1 MSGLASG
8 RDDGWDAGARIA
20 AYAAGASAALDAPT
34 LDAVARSL
42 ADTYAVAVGGVRE
55 HAVRAAHA
63 YVADAG
69 LLAAPDALR
78 AATVWGTGRRAPPEI
93 AAWCNGLA
101 GHVLDY
107 DDVTVPLRGHPSIAL
122 WPAILALAEAHDI
135 PGARAASAFV
145 VGMEVLCKL
154 ARRIGVDQYAAGWH
168 TTASIGALGSTAA
181 CAHLLRLDAGQTI
194 NAIGLAVAQVAGSR
208 ENVGTE
214 AKSFQA
220 GQACAVGVRAAGLAL
235 AGFGA
240 GPRALDGPY
249 GYAQLYAA
257 GASLTTMLAELGQ
270 TPLEIHRAGLDV
282 KQYPMCYATHRALDA
297 VLALRRQH
305 ELRAADVRHVTVTTS
320 QAALTPLVHPRPSSG
335 LEGKFSM
342 QYAMAAALIH
352 GHVRLSSFTDEA
364 VRRPEARQFLDRVTV
379 REAEGDITPRWATV
393 SLDLT
398 DGRQLSLRVETLGG
412 SHQQPLDDAQLAFKI
427 DDCLRWG
434 HRGGD
439 GKTVLAH
446 CRRLA
451 QHDGRAFMD
460 GLSTLVDGGLA

>member
-1 MSGLASG
+1 MPVSERARGQG
-8 RDDGWDAGARIA
+8 AGARIA
-20 AYAAGASAALDAPT
+20 TYAASASTALDACT

-42 ADTYAVAVGGVRE
+42 ADTYAVAVGGARE
-55 HAVRAAHA
+55 HAVRAALA
-63 YVADAG
+63 YVEDAG
-69 LLAAPDALR
+69 LLSAPDAPH

-93 AAWCNGLA
+93 AAWCNGIA

-122 WPAILALAEAHDI
+122 WPAVLALAEARNI
-135 PGARAASAFV
+135 SGARAASAFV

-154 ARRIGVDQYAAGWH
+154 GRCIAVDQYAAGWH

-181 CAHLLRLDAGQTI
+181 CAHLMRLDADQTI

-240 GPRALDGPY
+240 GAGALDGPH

-257 GASLTTMLAELGQ
+257 GANLTAMPVELGQ
-270 TPLEIHRAGLDV
+270 APLEIHRAGLDV

-297 VLALRRQH
+297 VLALRREH
-305 ELRAADVRHVTVTTS
+305 GLRAADVRHVTVTTS
-320 QAALTPLVHPRPSSG
+320 RAALTPLVHPRPSSG

-342 QYAMAAALIH
+342 QYAMAAALID
-352 GHVRLSSFTDEA
+352 GQVRLASFTDEA
-364 VRRPEARQFLDRVTV
+364 VRRPEARWFFDRVNV
-379 REAEGDITPRWATV
+379 REAEGPITPRWATV
-393 SLDLT
+393 ELDLA
-398 DGRQLSLRVETLGG
+398 DGRQLALRVETLGG
-412 SHQQPLDDAQLAFKI
+412 SHQKPLDDAQLASKI
-427 DDCLRWG
+427 NDCLRWG

-460 GLSTLVDGGLA
+460 GLSALAGGGRA